1 MTGGGHRYAMTL
13 SLNVLRHLGFGLY
26 SNIAA
31 VLSEVVANAW
41 DADAEN
47 VRVSIDATDGHVTI
61 EDDGH
66 GMTVEDANQKYLT
79 VGYERRHSQSRTPA
93 PRPAGD
99 GPQGDRQAVA
109 VLDSAHGGGSH
120 RQGRHQARLRDG
132 LR

>member
-1 MTGGGHRYAMTL
+1 MNTGEHKYRMTL

-47 VRVSIDATDGHVTI
+47 VSISIDAEDGHVTI

-66 GMTVEDANQKYLT
+66 GMTVDDANRKYLT
-79 VGYERRHSQSRTPA
+79 VGYERRNTDGVRPLIKHLTLDISKVAEPGRTSA
-93 PRPAGD
+93 KRRENVARVGWQMVTRRPK
-99 GPQGDRQAVA
+99 
-109 VLDSAHGGGSH
+109 L
-120 RQGRHQARLRDG
+120 
-132 LR
+132 